1 MLNDYPIIPL
11 YYYVSKRLVKP
22 YLHGVVTN
30 PFGRVPSKGLKLDA
44 H

>member
-11 YYYVSKRLVKP
+11 YYFVSKRLVKP

-30 PFGRVPSKGLKLDA
+30 PFNRVPSKGLTLEA
-44 H
+44 N